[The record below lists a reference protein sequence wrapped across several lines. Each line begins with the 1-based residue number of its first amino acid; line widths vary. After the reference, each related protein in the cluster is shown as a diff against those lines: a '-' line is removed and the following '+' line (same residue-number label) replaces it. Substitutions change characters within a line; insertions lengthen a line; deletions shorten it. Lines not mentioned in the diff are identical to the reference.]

1 MLVFA
6 TSMLLNT
13 FLNYCFIFGNFGAP
27 ALGVTGAAIATLT
40 SRIVEFLIVVVYALR
55 SRRVPLMPRALFCP
69 GRATVRIYVKYA
81 TPVLINETFW
91 GLGTTMMTVIMGHMA
106 ISADTLAAYAIMG
119 NIDKFSTVSCFG
131 LAGATAV
138 IIGKRIGE
146 GASKD
151 EVYDLSWCLLLV
163 ALGLGILIGGVL
175 AVTLPTLFIPYLY
188 PLFSLSPT
196 ATEAAATMCIVYL
209 LTMPLK
215 SFDISNITGV
225 LRAGGDATMA
235 SIIDLVPLW
244 CAAVPLAALAALVLD
259 APMIFVCLGLYAE
272 NFFKC
277 PWGIIRLRSRKW
289 INDVTR
295 GLTYELF
302 LLPRV
307 RRAAGASRRRLRC
320 GKGHS
325 FDTAREGYTHL
336 LPPNRKHSAAPGDDK
351 GMGGQ
356 PAGPFCS
363 GATMRLCA
371 TLCASWLCAIPAPP
385 PPCWTQAAAR
395 GTTPAAYTG
404 PSGPR
409 ASSPGRR
416 HRYLQIHPALC
427 RKSGEG
433 H

>member
-1 MLVFA
+1 
-6 TSMLLNT
+6 
-13 FLNYCFIFGNFGAP
+13 
-27 ALGVTGAAIATLT
+27 
-40 SRIVEFLIVVVYALR
+40 
-55 SRRVPLMPRALFCP
+55 
-69 GRATVRIYVKYA
+69 
-81 TPVLINETFW
+81 
-91 GLGTTMMTVIMGHMA
+91 MMTVIMGHMA
-106 ISADTLAAYAIMG
+106 ISADMLAAYAIMG

-175 AVTLPTLFIPYLY
+175 AVTLPTVFIPYLY

-295 GLTYELF
+295 GLDL
-302 LLPRV
+302 
-307 RRAAGASRRRLRC
+307 
-320 GKGHS
+320 
-325 FDTAREGYTHL
+325 
-336 LPPNRKHSAAPGDDK
+336 
-351 GMGGQ
+351 
-356 PAGPFCS
+356 
-363 GATMRLCA
+363 
-371 TLCASWLCAIPAPP
+371 
-385 PPCWTQAAAR
+385 
-395 GTTPAAYTG
+395 
-404 PSGPR
+404 
-409 ASSPGRR
+409 
-416 HRYLQIHPALC
+416 
-427 RKSGEG
+427 
-433 H
+433 